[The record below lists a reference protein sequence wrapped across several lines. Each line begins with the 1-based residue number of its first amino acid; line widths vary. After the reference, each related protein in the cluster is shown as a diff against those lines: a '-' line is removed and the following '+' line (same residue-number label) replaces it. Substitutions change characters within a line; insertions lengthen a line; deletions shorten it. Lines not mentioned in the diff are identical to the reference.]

1 MYLDP
6 TARTTDPWT
15 SHEAARRAK
24 PKAETNRA
32 LALKAL
38 RAAGPAGLTDF
49 QLAEVTGVQQTSI
62 GKRRGELVKAGL
74 VEKVPGV
81 RRPSP
86 SGSPAQVWR
95 AT

>member
-1 MYLDP
+1 MIFDQP
-6 TARTTDPWT
+6 TARRTDPWT
-15 SHEAARRAK
+15 SHEAARRASK
-24 PKAETNRA
+24 GAKSNRMAA
-32 LALKAL
+32 LIAL
-38 RAAGPAGLTDF
+38 REHGPLTDF
-49 QLAEVTGVQQTSI
+49 ELAEITGVAQTSI
-62 GKRRGELVKAGL
+62 GVRRGELVKAGL

>member
-1 MYLDP
+1 MIFDQP
-6 TARTTDPWT
+6 TARRSDPWT
-15 SHEAARRAK
+15 SHEAARRAT
-24 PKAETNRA
+24 PRAASNRQRA
-32 LALKAL
+32 WAAL
-38 RAAGPAGLTDF
+38 RAYGPMTDF
-49 QLAEVTGVQQTSI
+49 ELAEITGVAQTSI
-62 GKRRGELVKAGL
+62 GVRRGELVKAGL